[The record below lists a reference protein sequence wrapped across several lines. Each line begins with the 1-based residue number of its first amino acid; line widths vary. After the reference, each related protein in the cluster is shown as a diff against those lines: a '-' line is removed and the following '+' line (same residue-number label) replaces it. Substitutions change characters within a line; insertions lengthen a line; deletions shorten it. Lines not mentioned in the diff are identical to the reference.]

1 MGLEIN
7 SINIDGI
14 VSGISAMSEAEAEKI
29 AAGIANA
36 AAPLLAQC
44 IQNAISSSGLSGGAI
59 GAIGAVSAGGAENV
73 GKFTY
78 KVTASVDQQTR
89 PSLDIDRYG
98 GVTDM
103 ALLFD
108 KGYSAGGRVFGE
120 WNGRYIGSLVSRP
133 ATNFVERGVDEFK
146 GSVPAN
152 CEVISTDLGR
162 FG

>member
-7 SINIDGI
+7 SINI
-14 VSGISAMSEAEAEKI
+14 SGITSGLSAASEAEAEAI

-44 IQNAISSSGLSGGAI
+44 IQNAISSSGLSEGAI
-59 GAIGAVSAGGAENV
+59 GAIGSVSSGGAEKV

-89 PSLDIDRYG
+89 PSLDIDKYG

-108 KGYSAGGRVFGE
+108 KGYSAGGHVFGE
-120 WNGRYIGSLVSRP
+120 WHGNYIRSLISRP
-133 ATNFVERGVDEFK
+133 ATNFVERGMEEFV

-152 CEVISTDLGR
+152 CEVIDTDLGR

>member
-7 SINIDGI
+7 SINI
-14 VSGISAMSEAEAEKI
+14 SGISTGLSSMSEAEAEKI
-29 AAGIANA
+29 AAGIAEA

-44 IQNAISSSGLSGGAI
+44 IESAIAGSGLSSGAI
-59 GAIGAVSAGGAENV
+59 SAVGSVSAGGAEHV

-78 KVTASVDQQTR
+78 KVTASVEQNSR
-89 PSLDIDRYG
+89 PSLKPSKYD
-98 GVTDM
+98 GVDDM

-108 KGYSAGGRVFGE
+108 KGYSAGGSVFGE
-120 WNGRYIGSLVSRP
+120 WHGSNIWSKRSRP
-133 ATNFVERGVDEFK
+133 ATNFVEMGMADFVSK
-146 GSVPAN
+146 VPAN